1 MGNITNKSAVKWIVE
16 QLRPAIKL
24 QDKIIDEYLEKALQ
38 MERYHAIDIVDNF
51 ENETPTDSKPMLSV
65 RGSRSAGKWDVVKNQ
80 SWSEKHVSVFGNRA
94 GYVIC
99 HRNRN
104 RELVAVASVIGMPF
118 VEQKEI
124 DANANLIAAA
134 PDLYEALIALKNWV
148 GKLDDWRGIDPPVE
162 IVDKAIEKATLK

>member
-51 ENETPTDSKPMLSV
+51 ENETPTDSKPMSSV

-80 SWSEKHVSVFGNRA
+80 SWSGKHVSEFGSRA
-94 GYVIC
+94 EYVIC

-104 RELVAVASVIGMPF
+104 RELAAVAYVIGMPF